1 MFLKNPRLCPI
12 IVVQNLV
19 LQCMNIVNRSNLFH
33 YNHKLFEENI
43 LSAQYMRNYYP
54 HSLIQSSLCL
64 PSLHPYSPMHIIVY
78 LLYAKRQ
85 RIVHEGHL
93 AAYHYCFENLY
104 GDSAGASHFTPLQ
117 YDNKQ

>member
-19 LQCMNIVNRSNLFH
+19 LQCMITVNRSNLVH
-33 YNHKLFEENI
+33 DNHKLLEENI
-43 LSAQYMRNYYP
+43 LSAQYIKYYYP

-64 PSLHPYSPMHIIVY
+64 PSLSLLAYIIVY

-85 RIVHEGHL
+85 RIVHECHL
-93 AAYHYCFENLY
+93 ATYHYCFENLY
-104 GDSAGASHFTPLQ
+104 GDSAGDSHFTSHQ
-117 YDNKQ
+117 YDDK

>member
-1 MFLKNPRLCPI
+1 MFSKNPRLCPI

-19 LQCMNIVNRSNLFH
+19 LQCMIIVNRSNLFH

-64 PSLHPYSPMHIIVY
+64 PSLHPYSPTS
-78 LLYAKRQ
+78 L
-85 RIVHEGHL
+85 
-93 AAYHYCFENLY
+93 
-104 GDSAGASHFTPLQ
+104 FTFSMLSG
-117 YDNKQ
+117 KELFMKVI

>member
-1 MFLKNPRLCPI
+1 
-12 IVVQNLV
+12 
-19 LQCMNIVNRSNLFH
+19 
-33 YNHKLFEENI
+33 
-43 LSAQYMRNYYP
+43 MRNYYP
-54 HSLIQSSLCL
+54 QSHSVISVLTL
-64 PSLHPYSPMHIIVY
+64 PTPLLAHIIVY

-104 GDSAGASHFTPLQ
+104 GDSAGASHFTSLQ